1 MKSTSVPRWG
11 SDCSAVDELAAGSA
25 VTRYVLISDSS
36 VSAPAIRELSERV
49 APVPTRTLSVDD
61 VDGSGLEMLDELLSE
76 ARIGWRFVVTG
87 SERTVGAVRTRLISA
102 GALPAEIAA
111 VINDHTAD
119 VRVRDVFCAHC
130 HTTSRMAAVAVGD
143 RTRCA
148 GCSAELTVYY
158 HFSRRHSA
166 YLGYRADAE
175 ELP

>member
-1 MKSTSVPRWG
+1 MKATSVPRWG
-11 SDCSAVDELAAGSA
+11 SDYSAVDNLAAGSA

-36 VSAPAIRELSERV
+36 VGPPAILELIERV
-49 APVPTRTLSVDD
+49 APIPLRTLRVDD
-61 VDGSGLEMLDELLSE
+61 VDGSGLGMLDELLSD
-76 ARIGWRFVVTG
+76 ARIGWRFVVAG
-87 SERTVGAVRTRLISA
+87 SEQTVGTVRTRLISA

-111 VINDHTAD
+111 VISDHTTD
-119 VRVRDVFCAHC
+119 IRVRDVFCAHC
-130 HTTSRMAAVAVGD
+130 HTTSRLVPVAIGD
-143 RTRCA
+143 RTQCA